1 MRQLQSLPRPGRPLR
16 VLDLGCGDGTLGALA
31 AARVPSAVIG
41 LDWAEGSLR
50 RSRARGLTVL
60 RSSLDAGLPFAAGCF
75 DVVIMSEVIE
85 HLVDPDLAL
94 AEVLRILTVGGTLL
108 LSTPNLAAW
117 FNRLLLAAGV
127 QPLFSEVSKLGIFGR
142 PGTQVVGHLRL
153 FTARALREVLAA
165 HGFVDVHLAGA
176 SYHDTPVGAR
186 WLDRLLALRPGLAA
200 ITVAAARK
208 PGPAGSQGGPGPAPN

>member
-1 MRQLQSLPRPGRPLR
+1 MR

-41 LDWAEGSLR
+41 VDWAEGSLA
-50 RSRARGLTVL
+50 RSRTRGLTVV
-60 RSSLDAGLPFAAGCF
+60 RASLDAALPFAAGSF

-94 AEVLRILTVGGTLL
+94 VEVRRVLVSGGTLL

-117 FNRLLLAAGV
+117 FNRLLLLAGV
-127 QPLFSEVSKLGIFGR
+127 QPVFSEVSSLGIFGR

-153 FTARALREVLAA
+153 FTARALRQVLAA
-165 HGFVDVHLAGA
+165 HGFAGIELAGA
-176 SYHDTPVGAR
+176 SYHDTPAGAQ
-186 WLDRLLALRPGLAA
+186 WLDRLVARRAGLAA
-200 ITVAAARK
+200 ILVAAARNAASA
-208 PGPAGSQGGPGPAPN
+208 PA